1 MVAGS
6 VTGPLL
12 APSTCGCAD
21 LAVVPAA
28 ETAVPV
34 VRPAAGEVSGR
45 CHFTALVAA
54 LAGSERMSGSVGKKV
69 EMELIDFKLL
79 LHYQVD

>member
-1 MVAGS
+1 MATESVA
-6 VTGPLL
+6 GPLL
-12 APSTCGCAD
+12 APSAGGCAD

-34 VRPAAGEVSGR
+34 VRLAAGGVSGR
-45 CHFTALVAA
+45 CRFTASGAA